1 MLSQFS
7 KQRNYLSVYLLIM
20 CHSIELKF
28 ILLTF
33 DSNSARPSKLT
44 AKIII
49 AGIWL
54 LAGSLA
60 TPMAIARRVIMEPEN
75 SICKFLQGFFFFFVN
90 YTFTTAIFLKFSFQT
105 FNRLFL
111 QFPAGSDNYK
121 PFCKHVNLSDKSMLI
136 YSGLLVFLQ
145 YLTPLSIISCVY
157 ARMALKLWGNK
168 APGNAEDSRDANLMR
183 NKMKVYTQY
192 DLCN

>member
-1 MLSQFS
+1 
-7 KQRNYLSVYLLIM
+7 M

-28 ILLTF
+28 ILF
-33 DSNSARPSKLT
+33 DLNSARPSKLT

-75 SICKFLQGFFFFFVN
+75 SICTFLSFFFFFCKLHIYN
-90 YTFTTAIFLKFSFQT
+90 CNFFEIFFSNFQSII
-105 FNRLFL
+105 L

-183 NKMKVYTQY
+183 NKMKV
-192 DLCN
+192 